1 MIPCWGFGVVVIA
14 DCLLRGV
21 SGRVFPG
28 HSPIDVP
35 ERPVGPS
42 SRVGDTGAVANDKPR
57 ILHNSRDMTLSL
69 IPLVAI
75 CVLFAAL
82 ASQCSFAPFGPKAG
96 PVPYFDVDAALQ
108 SDAASLDFPIRDP
121 ELPPDWRSNSGSRG
135 EVAGD
140 QGGEVS
146 AVGFITGN
154 GRYLQLT
161 QSEATEAT
169 LVPYVAGDR
178 RFATGTEQAG
188 GANWVVYAEDGSEPI
203 WVADLGD
210 VRVLVT
216 GSADHDEFVT
226 LADAALR
233 AEPIPA

>member
-1 MIPCWGFGVVVIA
+1 M
-14 DCLLRGV
+14 
-21 SGRVFPG
+21 
-28 HSPIDVP
+28 
-35 ERPVGPS
+35 
-42 SRVGDTGAVANDKPR
+42 ANDKPR
-57 ILHNSRDMTLSL
+57 ILHNGRDMTLSL

-121 ELPPDWRSNSGSRG
+121 ELPTDWRSNSGSRG
-135 EVAGD
+135 DVAGA
-140 QGGEVS
+140 QGGEAS
-146 AVGFITGN
+146 TVGFLTAN

-161 QSEATEAT
+161 QSAATEAA
-169 LVPYVAGDR
+169 LVPFVAGDR
-178 RFATGTEQAG
+178 RYATGTEQAG
-188 GANWVVYAEDGSEPI
+188 GATWVVYAEDGSEPI

-210 VRVLVT
+210 VRVLLT
-216 GSADHDEFVT
+216 GSADHDDFVA

>member
-1 MIPCWGFGVVVIA
+1 M
-14 DCLLRGV
+14 
-21 SGRVFPG
+21 
-28 HSPIDVP
+28 
-35 ERPVGPS
+35 
-42 SRVGDTGAVANDKPR
+42 ANDKPR

-96 PVPYFDVDAALQ
+96 PVPYFDIDAALQ

-140 QGGEVS
+140 QGGEVEHGGLYHRKR
-146 AVGFITGN
+146 A
-154 GRYLQLT
+154 LP
-161 QSEATEAT
+161 ATHAER
-169 LVPYVAGDR
+169 GDR
-178 RFATGTEQAG
+178 GDARAVRGGRPPVRDGHRTAG

-216 GSADHDEFVT
+216 GSADHEEFAT